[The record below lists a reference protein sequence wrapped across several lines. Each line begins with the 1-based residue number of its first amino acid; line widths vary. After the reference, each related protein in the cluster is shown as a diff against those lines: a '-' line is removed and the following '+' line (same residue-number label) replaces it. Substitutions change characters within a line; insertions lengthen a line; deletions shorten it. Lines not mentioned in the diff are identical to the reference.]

1 MHPEQEPQEQVI
13 TPVLDLVH
21 TQSEFGAK
29 LARDLEE
36 FSNDVISYR
45 SEDIEKYG
53 QPGDEFVIIRA
64 PRNWGK
70 AVLRVIE

>member
-1 MHPEQEPQEQVI
+1 
-13 TPVLDLVH
+13 VH
-21 TQSEFGAK
+21 TQSEFAAK
-29 LARDLEE
+29 LKRDLAE
-36 FSNDVISYR
+36 FENDIISYR
-45 SEDIEKYG
+45 SEDIAKYG